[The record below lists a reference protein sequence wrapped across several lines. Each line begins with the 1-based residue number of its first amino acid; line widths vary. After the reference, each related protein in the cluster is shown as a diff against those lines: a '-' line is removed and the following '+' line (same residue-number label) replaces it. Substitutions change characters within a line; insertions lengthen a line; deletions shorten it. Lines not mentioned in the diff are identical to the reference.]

1 MLAGHHLPS
10 PDSPMDR
17 AFNALLAALNAFAS
31 LWILFLVFLVSADVI
46 GRGVFNW
53 PLPGVPEIARLSLVA
68 VFWLQVAYT
77 LRIGSHLRT
86 TMLLDR
92 MSEPARRT
100 VLVLNAVF
108 GTLLFAAIAY
118 WAFFDAV
125 RAWETDE
132 FEGEHPVRI
141 PTWPLWWSLVIGAT
155 LTSIQYLILAYA
167 GARYGYMDR
176 EDQNFSAGRV

>member
-1 MLAGHHLPS
+1 
-10 PDSPMDR
+10 MDR

-31 LWILFLVFLVSADVI
+31 LWILFLVFLISADVI

-53 PLPGVPEIARLSLVA
+53 PLPGVPEIVRLSLVA

-176 EDQNFSAGRV
+176 EDQNLSAGRA

>member
-1 MLAGHHLPS
+1 
-10 PDSPMDR
+10 MDR
-17 AFNALLAALNAFAS
+17 AFNGLLAALNAFAS
-31 LWILFLVFLVSADVI
+31 LWILFLVFLISVDVI

-53 PLPGVPEIARLSLVA
+53 PVPGVPEIVRLSIVA

>member
-1 MLAGHHLPS
+1 ME
-10 PDSPMDR
+10 R
-17 AFNALLAALNAFAS
+17 AFNALLAGLNAFAS
-31 LWILFLVFLVSADVI
+31 LWILFLVALISADVI

-86 TMLLDR
+86 TVLLDR
-92 MSEPARRT
+92 LSEPARRT

-108 GTLLFAAIAY
+108 GTSLFAAIAY

-141 PTWPLWWSLVIGAT
+141 PTWPLWWSLVIGAV

-176 EDQNFSAGRV
+176 QDQNLSAGRI

>member
-1 MLAGHHLPS
+1 
-10 PDSPMDR
+10 MDR

-31 LWILFLVFLVSADVI
+31 LWILFLVALISADVI

-53 PLPGVPEIARLSLVA
+53 PLPGVPEIVRLSLVA

-77 LRIGSHLRT
+77 LRTGRHLRT
-86 TMLLDR
+86 TMILDR
-92 MSEPARRT
+92 LSEPARRM

-141 PTWPLWWSLVIGAT
+141 PTWPLWWSLVIGAM

-176 EDQNFSAGRV
+176 EDQNFSAGRI